1 MSTETIE
8 LSNLQSTDCGGEFE
22 YLMNDNIKKKGDGWS
37 NNHDD
42 IPDISQ
48 LDELTNLDEELH
60 NLSFSELGATDN
72 QPSVVTNELFSVPSL
87 DDNIK
92 ADSEAE
98 PFNVKFAG
106 IDNINLESS
115 KTSETWDGYSKF
127 NNIPINPNKPVG
139 NKTPSLSKE
148 EIMEQKFEVL
158 QKIRNLEAR
167 GVQFSKHYT
176 MESSLPEMQADF
188 KASVNARKKRN
199 AVKGY
204 GEALLSFITTIEQF
218 SVSDSNPFDI
228 NLDGFYDKVSE
239 SVDMGEYEDDFE
251 ALHEKYKGWDAGPEL
266 NIAYKLGMGGALI
279 CATNSMMKS
288 APPGMERVFRE
299 NPDLMRNFQA
309 AAVNTMKNDSN
320 PAMSQLGSQMGRT
333 MGASNNHPRTYAPP
347 PPMTTS
353 QKSDAFANEPDT
365 TQYRPE
371 MTGPGDISDI
381 LNSYKTSPQDI
392 FGADSSMHTNP
403 PPSTSY
409 QPKSRYPP
417 ADNTNVNSS
426 SGNNNSST
434 ISISDLKELQ
444 TTTGKGKLPKQP
456 KKKKNSRNSTISIN
470 I

>member
-1 MSTETIE
+1 MSTDTIE

-22 YLMNDNIKKKGDGWS
+22 FLMNDKFKKKEDGGTNS
-37 NNHDD
+37 HNDV
-42 IPDISQ
+42 PDINQ
-48 LDELTNLDEELH
+48 LDELLNLDEELH
-60 NLSFSELGATDN
+60 NLSFSEIGATDN
-72 QPSVVTNELFSVPSL
+72 QPTVTNELFSVPSL
-87 DDNIK
+87 DNNTTDN
-92 ADSEAE
+92 SQNEQ
-98 PFNVKFAG
+98 FNVKFAG
-106 IDNINLESS
+106 VDNVNLESS

-127 NNIPINPNKPVG
+127 NNVPINPNKPAG
-139 NKTPSLSKE
+139 NKTPSLSKDE
-148 EIMEQKFEVL
+148 VLEQKFDIL
-158 QKIRNLEAR
+158 QKIRSLEAK
-167 GVQFSKHYT
+167 GVQFSTHYT
-176 MESSLPEMQADF
+176 MSSSLSEMQADF
-188 KASVNARKKRN
+188 KASVNSRKKRN

-218 SVSDSNPFDI
+218 SISDSNPFDI
-228 NLDGFYDKVSE
+228 NLDGFYDKQSE
-239 SVDMGEYEDDFE
+239 SIELGEYDDDFE

-266 NIAYKLGMGGALI
+266 NIAYKLGISGALI

-309 AAVNTMKNDSN
+309 AAVNTMKNDTN
-320 PAMSQLGSQMGRT
+320 PAMSHLGNQMSRT
-333 MGASNNHPRTYAPP
+333 MGHSNNHPQTYEPTPP
-347 PPMTTS
+347 ITTS
-353 QKSDAFANEPDT
+353 QPSDTFVNEPNT

-392 FGADSSMHTNP
+392 FGVETSVQP

-409 QPKSRYPP
+409 QQKSHYPP
-417 ADNTNVNSS
+417 EHNINSGNT
-426 SGNNNSST
+426 NNNSST